1 VIVFLTLLGFLAHPA
16 SLTSKV
22 ASISIPKSIA
32 EPIHKHLDE
41 NAIVVSDGDTELM
54 AFWFRKSIPAK
65 ATAEQ
70 IKNGLTFRE
79 IPETTL
85 IAVVK
90 LSKAFVDYR
99 KQEIPAGVYTL
110 RLVFQPDTGDHSGTA
125 PYTEFL
131 LLCPAT
137 RDKSPDETDIKTV
150 VEMSMKATG
159 GDHPGVIL
167 VAPDKGEKAEPAIT
181 EKDGHATIRCKRTL
195 DINGKEISLGFGM
208 IIKGFSKT
216 R

>member
-1 VIVFLTLLGFLAHPA
+1 MIVSFIAMIVFSESMLSVSSDSRKP
-16 SLTSKV
+16 
-22 ASISIPKSIA
+22 PDSIA
-32 EPIHKHLDE
+32 EPVRTLLDE
-41 NAIVVSDGDTELM
+41 NAIIISDGDTELM

-70 IKNGLTFRE
+70 IKNGLTYRE

-90 LSKAFVDYR
+90 VSKVFVDYR

-125 PYTEFL
+125 PHTEFL
-131 LLCPAT
+131 LLSPVSA
-137 RDKSPDETDIKTV
+137 DKSPDETDVKSV
-150 VEMSMKATG
+150 VDMSKKATG

-167 VAPDKGEKAEPAIT
+167 LVPDKGEKAEPAIT
-181 EKDGHATIRCKRTL
+181 EKDGIAIVRCKRSL
-195 DINGKEISLGFGM
+195 DASRKESSLGFG
-208 IIKGFSKT
+208 ITVKGFSKT